1 MPIIV
6 STSDDFT
13 DLKLSSRRIIIY
25 GAGAYCMRLLR
36 TMESSHTFK
45 LSSIAC
51 IIDGNPKKQGAEL
64 EYAGKRFPIC
74 SPDVLRS
81 LDPSSHVVIISSRK
95 YTDRMMETILQTI
108 PSSPMPVI
116 ADCYRIF
123 RSRYDTV
130 EELLASNPISQDGL
144 RHSEWCKDESTVL
157 HLFHSTFEHVH
168 GEIKA
173 DFFFPIPGGMNS
185 LLIGYEVNGEPFVF
199 RVQRINL
206 KTGGE
211 YFKGNPSLAT
221 ELINTVAEAGI
232 GKELLVYQDHQGCRI
247 ERYASPLTSADIEA
261 DGFMPDALAQ
271 LRKLHAIETPYPFK
285 ASILECWCNLHVKS
299 LTKLFPWHAEKLLE
313 LHSIFRELFSKYQKL
328 PFKPCICHGEPQLTN
343 IVRYKGSLVLI
354 DWDCITVDDP
364 LFDVCTLLF
373 STMMRRWWPEEMPYG
388 EIQKSFYDSLDET
401 LRYYYERP
409 CTELEH
415 TRAELVAKGIEI
427 HKLMESL
434 ALTGKLDADRYDT
447 VVSSCSNVV
456 AF

>member
-74 SPDVLRS
+74 SPDILCS

-173 DFFFPIPGGMNS
+173 DFFNLSDIFEYMS
-185 LLIGYEVNGEPFVF
+185 TFDF
-199 RVQRINL
+199 RR
-206 KTGGE
+206 
-211 YFKGNPSLAT
+211 
-221 ELINTVAEAGI
+221 NTAV
-232 GKELLVYQDHQGCRI
+232 
-247 ERYASPLTSADIEA
+247 
-261 DGFMPDALAQ
+261 
-271 LRKLHAIETPYPFK
+271 LRKMANPFSAVVYYNMQNK
-285 ASILECWCNLHVKS
+285 
-299 LTKLFPWHAEKLLE
+299 
-313 LHSIFRELFSKYQKL
+313 
-328 PFKPCICHGEPQLTN
+328 
-343 IVRYKGSLVLI
+343 RYI
-354 DWDCITVDDP
+354 NDP
-364 LFDVCTLLF
+364 AF
-373 STMMRRWWPEEMPYG
+373 E
-388 EIQKSFYDSLDET
+388 LDED
-401 LRYYYERP
+401 LSRILYRQNQSFFYRDFLIYNR
-409 CTELEH
+409 
-415 TRAELVAKGIEI
+415 
-427 HKLMESL
+427 S
-434 ALTGKLDADRYDT
+434 
-447 VVSSCSNVV
+447 
-456 AF
+456 